1 MARSLVTIQYLRAAS
16 ASLVV
21 LFHAGRN
28 YDISIPVG
36 EGRISLFFIV
46 SGFIFWW
53 ITTGSKS
60 SPRIFLL
67 RRLARL
73 VPLYWVV
80 TLILFLGSTLGLSH
94 HAPISPGHLIQSL
107 LFIPH
112 ADPRSGQIFPVLIP
126 GWTLVYEMFFC
137 FIFAA
142 LLWVN
147 ERRRL
152 LVGTLVFGGLATVGV
167 ILRPTDAIAFTYT
180 NEILIEFLAGVWL
193 AYLWPR
199 IHLTKVMAIAILAV
213 GIVLS
218 FVALKFQSSL
228 PFALYSGVPA
238 LVTVI
243 GALGLERAGWPPVKW
258 LKGLGDSS
266 YSIYLWHIPVI
277 VLGGRALKALHIDS
291 PAVSIAVLTLASLLA
306 GVVLYRLTE
315 RPLTEFLFRRIN
327 RRPAPIGGVAIAV
340 GGGR

>member
-1 MARSLVTIQYLRAAS
+1 MARPLVTIQYLRAAS

-28 YDISIPVG
+28 YGISIPVG

-53 ITTGSKS
+53 ITTGNKS
-60 SPRIFLL
+60 SPRTFLL

-73 VPLYWVV
+73 APLYWVV
-80 TLILFLGSTLGLSH
+80 TLILFLGSVLGLSH
-94 HAPISPGHLIQSL
+94 HAEISPEHLIKSL

-112 ADPRSGQIFPVLIP
+112 VDERSRQIFPVLIP

-142 LLWVN
+142 LLWVK

-152 LVGTLVFGGLATVGV
+152 LVGTLVFGGLATLGV
-167 ILRPTDAIAFTYT
+167 ILHPTDAIAFTYT

-199 IHLTKVMAIAILAV
+199 IQLSKVMAIAILAA

-218 FVALKFQSSL
+218 FVALTFQHSL
-228 PFALYSGVPA
+228 PVVLYSGVPA
-238 LVTVI
+238 MVTVI
-243 GALGLERAGWPPVKW
+243 GALGLERADLPIVRW

-277 VLGGRALKALHIDS
+277 VLGGRALKFLHIAS
-291 PAVSIAVLTLASLLA
+291 PAFSIVVLTAASLVA
-306 GVVLYRLTE
+306 GLVLYRLTE

-327 RRPAPIGGVAIAV
+327 RRPAPVGGVAAAV
-340 GGGR
+340 GGGS